1 MQKAMA
7 KLPTWLMLVVG
18 LMAVVVIGVLDYVTG
33 DYSLLIF
40 YAIPV
45 AFEAWYVGRWGAFVI
60 SGASGLARLIS
71 DNISYSASTVRYWN
85 SLQDMIFLIMI
96 GLLVALIKKLMTEDQ
111 RPMDD

>member
-1 MQKAMA
+1 MA
-7 KLPTWLMLVVG
+7 KLPTWLMLVIG

-45 AFEAWYVGRWGAFVI
+45 AIEGWYVGRWGAI
-60 SGASGLARLIS
+60 LIGIASGLARLIS

-85 SLQDMIFLIMI
+85 SLQDMFFLLMV
-96 GLLVALIKKLMTEDQ
+96 GMLVALIKKLMTEDQ
-111 RPMDD
+111 SPMDD